1 MHWIKIKNSWDFP
14 WRGAGRE
21 GFCGP
26 SGQAWRQV
34 GSILGLGDGS
44 HMLQL
49 RGRACRN

>member
-26 SGQAWRQV
+26 SGQAWTQV

-49 RGRACRN
+49 RGRACHN